1 MTVETSIEISFPY
14 TIYVAP
20 SNQLHVA
27 SKPFASAN
35 ATGYAFVALNAPKR
49 EGWLKS

>member
-1 MTVETSIEISFPY
+1 MTEETSIEISFPY
-14 TIYVAP
+14 AIYVAP

-35 ATGYAFVALNAPKR
+35 AADAFVALNAPKR